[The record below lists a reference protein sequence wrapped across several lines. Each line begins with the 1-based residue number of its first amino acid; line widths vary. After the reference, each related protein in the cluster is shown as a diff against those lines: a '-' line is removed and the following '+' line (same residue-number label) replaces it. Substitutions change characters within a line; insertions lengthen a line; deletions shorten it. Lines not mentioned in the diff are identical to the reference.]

1 MKGIRSSKLKIGKEN
16 IPGNVFLAPMAGITD
31 LAFRLMCKKHGAD
44 MVYTEM
50 INAKAVCYEDKNT
63 YEMLRVIHE
72 EMPVAVQIFGN
83 EPEYMAEAA
92 RILTQLGIFKL
103 IDINMGCP
111 APKVI
116 KNGDGSAL
124 MKDIKLASAV
134 MESVKNATNLP
145 VTVKF
150 RKGWDEESINAPEFA
165 LAMQESGA
173 DAITVHGRTRQ
184 QYYSG
189 KADWDII
196 RQIKQMVDIPVIANG
211 DIFSKE
217 DAKNILDHTMAD
229 GIMVARGAQG
239 NPFIF
244 DQIRTYLNDQT
255 AIIEYPESQDRI
267 QSAIEHYNLTLSFKD
282 EHKAVREMRK
292 HLVWYL
298 KGMKNC
304 AKIKEEINKLEKP
317 SIIFER
323 LRSYLEILT

>member
-1 MKGIRSSKLKIGKEN
+1 MKGIRSKLKIGKEI

-63 YEMLRVIHE
+63 FEMLSVKHE

-83 EPEYMAEAA
+83 EPEYMARAA
-92 RILTQLGIFKL
+92 KILTDLGIFKL

-124 MKDIKLASAV
+124 MKNIKLASSV
-134 MESVKNATNLP
+134 MESVKNATDLP

-150 RKGWDEESINAPEFA
+150 RKGWDDESVNAPEFA
-165 LAMQESGA
+165 LAMQASGA

-189 KADWDII
+189 KADWEII

-217 DAKNILDHTMAD
+217 DAKAILEHTKAD

-244 DQIRTYLNDQT
+244 DQISAFL
-255 AIIEYPESQDRI
+255 QDDKAEIKHPDAKERI
-267 QSAIEHYNLTLSFKD
+267 LAAMEHYNLTLAFKD

-317 SIIFER
+317 DMIFDR
-323 LRSYLEILT
+323 LCNYVEILT

>member
-1 MKGIRSSKLKIGKEN
+1 MKGIRSKLKIGKEI

-63 YEMLRVIHE
+63 FEMLSVKHE

-83 EPEYMAEAA
+83 EPEYMARAA
-92 RILTQLGIFKL
+92 KILTDLGIFKL

-124 MKDIKLASAV
+124 MKNIKLASSV
-134 MESVKNATNLP
+134 MECVKNATDLP

-150 RKGWDEESINAPEFA
+150 RKGWDDESVNAPEFA
-165 LAMQESGA
+165 LAMQASGA

-189 KADWDII
+189 KADWEII

-217 DAKNILDHTMAD
+217 DAKAILEHTKAD

-239 NPFIF
+239 KPFIF
-244 DQIRTYLNDQT
+244 DQISAFL
-255 AIIEYPESQDRI
+255 QDDKAEIKHPDAKERI
-267 QSAIEHYNLTLSFKD
+267 LAAMEHYNLTLAFKD

-317 SIIFER
+317 DMIFDR
-323 LRSYLEILT
+323 LCNYVEILT

>member
-1 MKGIRSSKLKIGKEN
+1 
-16 IPGNVFLAPMAGITD
+16 
-31 LAFRLMCKKHGAD
+31 

-63 YEMLRVIHE
+63 FEMLRVTPD
-72 EMPVAVQIFGN
+72 EMPVAVQIFGS
-83 EPEYMAEAA
+83 EPEYMAKAA
-92 RILTQLGIFKL
+92 ETLTELGIFTL

-124 MKDIKLASAV
+124 MKDIKLASTIV
-134 MESVKNATNLP
+134 EKVKSSTSLP

-150 RKGWDEESINAPEFA
+150 RKGWDEESVNAPEFA

-217 DAKNILDHTMAD
+217 DAEDILEHTKAD

-244 DQIRTYLNDQT
+244 DEITAYLRDRTALIKQADPSERIR
-255 AIIEYPESQDRI
+255 A
-267 QSAIEHYNLTLSFKD
+267 AIEHYNLTLSFKD

-317 SIIFER
+317 AVIFER
-323 LRSYLEILT
+323 LCSYLEILT

>member
-1 MKGIRSSKLKIGKEN
+1 MKIGKEI

-63 YEMLRVIHE
+63 FEMLSVKHE

-83 EPEYMAEAA
+83 EPEYMARAA
-92 RILTQLGIFKL
+92 KILTDLGIFKL

-124 MKDIKLASAV
+124 MKNIKLASSV
-134 MESVKNATNLP
+134 MESVKNATDLP

-150 RKGWDEESINAPEFA
+150 RKGWDDESVNAPEFA
-165 LAMQESGA
+165 LAMQASGA

-189 KADWDII
+189 KADWEII

-217 DAKNILDHTMAD
+217 DAKAILEHTKAD

-244 DQIRTYLNDQT
+244 DQISAFL
-255 AIIEYPESQDRI
+255 QDDKAEIKHPDAKERI
-267 QSAIEHYNLTLSFKD
+267 LAAMEHYNLTLAFKD

-317 SIIFER
+317 DMIFDR
-323 LRSYLEILT
+323 LCNYVEILT